1 MTDKTV
7 KEPLVHIAKRDDM
20 LMWKRWAVRLIAI
33 LLSLLMLFS
42 IRTGTVFAA
51 EEIAGEEIGKMFG
64 VFKGL
69 SNLFI
74 KFAYGAMV
82 LIFAVGMVKS
92 GLTAQAAQQFG
103 AAGKVSGELM
113 NVLGGVVIFVFGILS
128 YPIAEKVINAVI
140 SGGGASGG
148 FTTDSL
154 QLPGIGG

>member
-1 MTDKTV
+1 MQKTIV
-7 KEPLVHIAKRDDM
+7 EEKRNPDSPYM
-20 LMWKRWAVRLIAI
+20 GTAIAI
-33 LLSLLMLFS
+33 FLSLLMFFS

>member
-1 MTDKTV
+1 MQETLIDKKNNLYSQYMGTA
-7 KEPLVHIAKRDDM
+7 IA
-20 LMWKRWAVRLIAI
+20 V
-33 LLSLLMLFS
+33 LLSLLMFFS
-42 IRTGTVFAA
+42 IRTGTAFAA

-128 YPIAEKVINAVI
+128 YPIAEKVINAVL

>member
-1 MTDKTV
+1 MQETIV
-7 KEPLVHIAKRDDM
+7 EEKRNPDSPYM
-20 LMWKRWAVRLIAI
+20 GTAI
-33 LLSLLMLFS
+33 VVLLSLLMFFS

>member
-1 MTDKTV
+1 MRVIAEKRNTV
-7 KEPLVHIAKRDDM
+7 STFESFM
-20 LMWKRWAVRLIAI
+20 AVFMILTVFLI
-33 LLSLLMLFS
+33 LFS
-42 IRTGTVFAA
+42 ANIRPAFAA

-140 SGGGASGG
+140 SGGGAGSG

>member
-1 MTDKTV
+1 MQETLI
-7 KEPLVHIAKRDDM
+7 EEKRNPDSPYM
-20 LMWKRWAVRLIAI
+20 GTAI
-33 LLSLLMLFS
+33 VVLLSLLMFFS

>member
-1 MTDKTV
+1 MNGVIIQTRKNLKD
-7 KEPLVHIAKRDDM
+7 PMYMAD
-20 LMWKRWAVRLIAI
+20 AVRVMTTVLMV
-33 LLSLLMLFS
+33 LSALLMLFS
-42 IRTGTVFAA
+42 ENIQPALAA
-51 EEIAGEEIGKMFG
+51 EDIAGAEIGKMFS

-103 AAGKVSGELM
+103 AAGKVSNELM

-140 SGGGASGG
+140 SGAGASGG
-148 FTTDSL
+148 FRTDSL
-154 QLPGIGG
+154 QLPGIGQ

>member
-1 MTDKTV
+1 MGTA
-7 KEPLVHIAKRDDM
+7 IA
-20 LMWKRWAVRLIAI
+20 V
-33 LLSLLMLFS
+33 LLSLLMFFS

-51 EEIAGEEIGKMFG
+51 EEIASEEIGKMFG

-128 YPIAEKVINAVI
+128 YPIAEKVINAVL

>member
-1 MTDKTV
+1 MQETIV
-7 KEPLVHIAKRDDM
+7 EEKRNPDSPYM
-20 LMWKRWAVRLIAI
+20 GTAI
-33 LLSLLMLFS
+33 VVLLSLLMLFS

-128 YPIAEKVINAVI
+128 YPIAEKVINAVL

>member
-1 MTDKTV
+1 MQETV
-7 KEPLVHIAKRDDM
+7 TQEKRNLYSPYMGTAIA
-20 LMWKRWAVRLIAI
+20 V
-33 LLSLLMLFS
+33 LLSLLMFFS

-51 EEIAGEEIGKMFG
+51 DEIAGEEIGKMFG

-128 YPIAEKVINAVI
+128 YPIAEKVINVVL

>member
-1 MTDKTV
+1 MQKTIV
-7 KEPLVHIAKRDDM
+7 EEKRNPYSPYM
-20 LMWKRWAVRLIAI
+20 GMAAAV
-33 LLSLLMLFS
+33 LLSLLMFFS
-42 IRTGTVFAA
+42 IRSGTVFAA

-128 YPIAEKVINAVI
+128 YPIAEKVINAVL

>member
-1 MTDKTV
+1 MNRV
-7 KEPLVHIAKRDDM
+7 IAQTRRNLEDPEYMMD
-20 LMWKRWAVRLIAI
+20 AVRIMMMVFMI
-33 LLSLLMLFS
+33 LSVLLMILS
-42 IRTGTVFAA
+42 ESMPAHAA
-51 EEIAGEEIGKMFG
+51 EEIASGEIQKMFS

-113 NVLGGVVIFVFGILS
+113 NVLGGIVIFVFGILS
-128 YPIAEKVINAVI
+128 YPIAEKIINSVI
-140 SGGGASGG
+140 SSGGAANG
-148 FTTDSL
+148 FKTDSL
-154 QLPGIGG
+154 KLPGIGN

>member
-1 MTDKTV
+1 MNGVIVQTRKNLKDPMYMADVVRVMTTV
-7 KEPLVHIAKRDDM
+7 
-20 LMWKRWAVRLIAI
+20 LMI
-33 LLSLLMLFS
+33 LSAMLMLFS
-42 IRTGTVFAA
+42 ENIQPALAA
-51 EEIAGEEIGKMFG
+51 EDIAGAEIGKMFS

-103 AAGKVSGELM
+103 AAGKVSNELM

-128 YPIAEKVINAVI
+128 YPIAEKVISAVI
-140 SGGGASGG
+140 SGAGASGG
-148 FTTDSL
+148 FRTDSL
-154 QLPGIGG
+154 QLPGIGQ

>member
-1 MTDKTV
+1 MHETLIEEKRNPDSPYMGTA
-7 KEPLVHIAKRDDM
+7 IA
-20 LMWKRWAVRLIAI
+20 V
-33 LLSLLMLFS
+33 LLSLLMFFS

>member
-1 MTDKTV
+1 MQETLMNEKRNLYSPYMGMV
-7 KEPLVHIAKRDDM
+7 IA
-20 LMWKRWAVRLIAI
+20 VI
-33 LLSLLMLFS
+33 LSLLMLFS
-42 IRTGTVFAA
+42 IRTGTAFAA
-51 EEIAGEEIGKMFG
+51 EEIASEEIGKMFG

-113 NVLGGVVIFVFGILS
+113 NVLGGIVIFVFGVLS
-128 YPIAEKVINAVI
+128 YPIAEKIINAVL
-140 SGGGASGG
+140 SGGGAQGG